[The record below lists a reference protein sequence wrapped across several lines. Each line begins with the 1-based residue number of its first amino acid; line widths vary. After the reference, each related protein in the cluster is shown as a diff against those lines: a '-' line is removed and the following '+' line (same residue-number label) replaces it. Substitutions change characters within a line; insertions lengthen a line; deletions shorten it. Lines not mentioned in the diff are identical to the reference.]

1 MLRLLYMAQAYHPGS
16 SASITTSGIVKGL
29 ANRGHSVELLVALP
43 CIEKCLASCSL
54 GCNDRGSI
62 TVRRV
67 PFPSLTLFESH
78 MSLRILAFSVS
89 YFFIVLYGL
98 WIVGKRRFDLV
109 VTMYHTIHLAPFS
122 ALLISKFANVP
133 LVVKCHD
140 VVPTASRW
148 GGLER
153 VFNTFTSQ
161 LNSLALK
168 RATKILALS
177 SELVHVMRS
186 VYDIPESRFIIVP
199 NGVDTKMFECAGENQ
214 SVREKLGLQKKKV
227 LLYMGSVEPPYRKDG
242 VKFLMSV
249 MPEVAAQVP
258 NVTFVLVGSMSTV
271 VRQDLAGLA
280 SSLGIENNMM
290 FVETVPH
297 EDMPSYI
304 SVADVCI
311 GPLCSSLETY
321 GSTPRKVLEYL
332 SCGKPVVVSRG
343 GVSSDM
349 IENLRTGIV
358 VNYGDR
364 HELALRIIELLR
376 DSAFARKIGHE
387 ARQHAASFY
396 DENVVA
402 DKLNTEFQTL
412 ISRGSD

>member
-1 MLRLLYMAQAYHPGS
+1 VAQAYHRGS
-16 SASITTSGIVKGL
+16 TASITTHGIVKGL
-29 ANRGHSVELLVALP
+29 VGKGHSVELLVALP
-43 CIEKCLASCSL
+43 CVDKCPTSCSL
-54 GCNDRGSI
+54 GCNDKGGV

-67 PFPSLTLFESH
+67 PFPSLALFESH
-78 MSLRILAFSVS
+78 MSLRTLAFSVS
-89 YFFIVLYGL
+89 HFFIVLYGL

-122 ALLISKFANVP
+122 AFLISRFAHVP

-148 GGLER
+148 GSLER

-161 LNSLALK
+161 LNALALK
-168 RATKILALS
+168 RATSILALS
-177 SELVHVMRS
+177 SELVHIMRS
-186 VYDIPESRFIIVP
+186 LYNIPKSRFIIVP
-199 NGVDTKMFECAGENQ
+199 NGVDTKMFECASENQ
-214 SVREKLGLQKKKV
+214 RVREKLGLQKKKV

-249 MPEVAAQVP
+249 MPQVTAKVP
-258 NVTFVLVGSMSTV
+258 NVTFVIVGSMSKA
-271 VRQDLAGLA
+271 VRQDLTGLA
-280 SSLGIENNMM
+280 SSLGIENSMV

-297 EDMPSYI
+297 EDMPLYI
-304 SVADVCI
+304 SAADVCI
-311 GPLCSSLETY
+311 GPLCPSLETY

-343 GVSSDM
+343 GISSDM
-349 IENLRTGIV
+349 IESLRTGVV

-364 HELALRIIELLR
+364 DALASRIVELLR

-387 ARQHAASFY
+387 ARQHVASFY
-396 DENVVA
+396 DEDIIA
-402 DKLNTEFQTL
+402 DKLNTELQRL
-412 ISRGSD
+412 ISGGSD